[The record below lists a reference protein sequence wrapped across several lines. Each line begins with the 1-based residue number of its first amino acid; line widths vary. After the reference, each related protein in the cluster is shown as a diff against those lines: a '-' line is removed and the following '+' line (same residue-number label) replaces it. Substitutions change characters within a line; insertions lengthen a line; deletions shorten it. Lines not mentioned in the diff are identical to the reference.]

1 MWNRWRWP
9 LRIICSEAGS
19 LERCIADHLA
29 LVRWLLEA
37 WLTGK
42 GILLADRYG
51 CDESD
56 YDPREARSVVYLTGD
71 RGTGECFEA
80 NKGHKSTFA

>member
-9 LRIICSEAGS
+9 LRIICSEAGG
-19 LERCIADHLA
+19 LERCVADHLA

-42 GILLADRYG
+42 GMLLADRYA

-56 YDPREARSVVYLTGD
+56 YDPREARSVVNLTGD